1 MNKLIVSVIIGKQ
14 NIFRHKHV
22 YVHVW
27 VCVVMIAPGKIV
39 FMEAIYWSWQPT
51 KLSLKT
57 KESSFDVSI
66 NKNPVLNGNT
76 KLVNDDSSQIWT
88 IVDSTILLNVEGT
101 KQDMIK
107 EIELNKSV
115 VFGIG
120 KDYGIQIRI

>member
-1 MNKLIVSVIIGKQ
+1 M
-14 NIFRHKHV
+14 
-22 YVHVW
+22 
-27 VCVVMIAPGKIV
+27 
-39 FMEAIYWSWQPT
+39 
-51 KLSLKT
+51 
-57 KESSFDVSI
+57 
-66 NKNPVLNGNT
+66 NGNT

-88 IVDSTILLNVEGT
+88 IVDSTILLNVEDT